1 MGYFF
6 YKGMKDLAKKPTANQ
21 TAYMELVAQIKR
33 KFKNISK
40 RGYVPLDNVYKD
52 ETPKRVLQ
60 KHLTNL
66 KNVVENIYQF
76 AKYYDPLKD
85 SYIIGTERRKQE
97 RAEASRKGW
106 ETRRANEAK
115 RRAEEI
121 LAKQLEQ
128 ARQEEQERRELEDML
143 ESAEEP
149 SDSDYQEEQWYKDY
163 QEQLKRNIEQQER
176 EYARQ
181 QAEGEFH
188 LPREIDQVLSMI
200 EDLVNHWDE
209 SITWSESLKSVKRVD
224 KETLKNILDGAI
236 QSLGREQVAMNCL
249 EHQDDLMDIVNR
261 VLYESGDKYKQ
272 YGIDSGRTGVQRDL
286 NKFRELL
293 YGRSLTVDESRE
305 ISEMMERFNE
315 GI

>member
-1 MGYFF
+1 M
-6 YKGMKDLAKKPTANQ
+6 AKKPTANQ
-21 TAYMELVAQIKR
+21 TAYMELVAEIKR
-33 KFKNISK
+33 KFKNIGK

-60 KHLTNL
+60 KQLTKL
-66 KNVVENIYQF
+66 KNIAENIYQF

-85 SYIIGTERRKQE
+85 KYIVGTERRKQE
-97 RAEASRKGW
+97 RAEAARKGW

-115 RRAEEI
+115 RRAEE
-121 LAKQLEQ
+121 LVREQLEKQ
-128 ARQEEQERRELEDML
+128 RADELLRKQQEEWEKKARE
-143 ESAEEP
+143 
-149 SDSDYQEEQWYKDY
+149 
-163 QEQLKRNIEQQER
+163 
-176 EYARQ
+176 

-188 LPREIDQVLSMI
+188 IPREIDQVLSMI

-209 SITWSESLKSVKRVD
+209 SIIWSNSLKTVKRAD
-224 KETLKNILDGAI
+224 KDTLKNILDGAI

-272 YGIDSGRTGVQRDL
+272 YGVDSGRSGVQRDL

-315 GI
+315 GL

>member
-1 MGYFF
+1 
-6 YKGMKDLAKKPTANQ
+6 MKDMAKKPTANQ
-21 TAYMELVAQIKR
+21 TAYMELVAEIKR
-33 KFKNISK
+33 KFKNIGK

-60 KHLTNL
+60 KQLRNL

-97 RAEASRKGW
+97 RAEAARKGW

-115 RRAEEI
+115 RRAEELI
-121 LAKQLEQ
+121 REQLEKQ
-128 ARQEEQERRELEDML
+128 RADDLLRKQQEEWEKKWNEPLPEFEELTDEEYEEWERQEFERM
-143 ESAEEP
+143 
-149 SDSDYQEEQWYKDY
+149 
-163 QEQLKRNIEQQER
+163 ER
-176 EYARQ
+176 EREQRKKARE
-181 QAEGEFH
+181 QAEDEFH

-209 SITWSESLKSVKRVD
+209 SITWSESLKNVKRAD
-224 KETLKNILDGAI
+224 KDTLKNILDGAI

-305 ISEMMERFNE
+305 ISEIMERFNE

>member
-1 MGYFF
+1 
-6 YKGMKDLAKKPTANQ
+6 MKDLAKKPTANQ
-21 TAYMELVAQIKR
+21 KAYMELVAEIKR
-33 KFKNISK
+33 KFKNIGK

-60 KHLTNL
+60 KQLTKL
-66 KNVVENIYQF
+66 KNVAENIYQF
-76 AKYYDPLKD
+76 AKYYDPIKD
-85 SYIIGTERRKQE
+85 SYIIGTERRRQE
-97 RAEASRKGW
+97 RAEAARKGW
-106 ETRRANEAK
+106 ETRRQNEAK

-128 ARQEEQERRELEDML
+128 AWQEEQERRELEDML

-149 SDSDYQEEQWYKDY
+149 SDSDYQEEF
-163 QEQLKRNIEQQER
+163 KRNIEQER

-209 SITWSESLKSVKRVD
+209 SITWSESLKTVKRAD
-224 KETLKNILDGAI
+224 KDTLKNILDGAI

-272 YGIDSGRTGVQRDL
+272 YGIDSGRSGVQRDL

>member
-21 TAYMELVAQIKR
+21 TAYMELVAEIKR
-33 KFKNISK
+33 KFKNIGK

-97 RAEASRKGW
+97 YSEAARKGW

-121 LAKQLEQ
+121 AKEEIEAEKAKQEQ
-128 ARQEEQERRELEDML
+128 GQEDGGITEEEIKRKAR
-143 ESAEEP
+143 
-149 SDSDYQEEQWYKDY
+149 K
-163 QEQLKRNIEQQER
+163 
-176 EYARQ
+176 
-181 QAEGEFH
+181 QAEDEQG
-188 LPREIDQVLSMI
+188 LPRETEVAFKQI
-200 EDLVNHWDE
+200 EDLINNWTP
-209 SITWSESLKSVKRVD
+209 SLLWSEELKRIKTTDRNTLKSVF
-224 KETLKNILDGAI
+224 DGAI
-236 QSLGREQVAMNCL
+236 SSLGREQVIRNCIGNEYEL
-249 EHQDDLMDIVNR
+249 ISIVQR
-261 VLYESGDKYKQ
+261 VLYTSGSTYKD
-272 YGIDSGRTGVQRDL
+272 YSAREGVQIDIQ
-286 NKFRELL
+286 KFTEIL
-293 YGRSLTVDESRE
+293 YGRPLTVAESKD
-305 ISEMMERFNE
+305 ITDMMERMNE
-315 GI
+315 GE

>member
-1 MGYFF
+1 M
-6 YKGMKDLAKKPTANQ
+6 AKKPTANQ
-21 TAYMELVAQIKR
+21 KAYMELVAEIKR
-33 KFKNISK
+33 KFKNIGK

-97 RAEASRKGW
+97 YSEAARKGW

-128 ARQEEQERRELEDML
+128 AWQEEQERRELEDML

-209 SITWSESLKSVKRVD
+209 SITWSESLKTVKRAD
-224 KETLKNILDGAI
+224 KDTLKNILDGAI

-272 YGIDSGRTGVQRDL
+272 YGVDSGRTGVQRDL
-286 NKFRELL
+286 NKFKELL